1 MKHKLIALMIIL
13 SYPCSL
19 YGLSGVQDWIIWPSV
34 LLPFVSMVIYIPF
47 SFLFGLLFS
56 DEDADA
62 TTMMYLSFVFSLLV
76 LLCLNPEADFIVGR
90 LIMWFGGTLL
100 YIDRLSVDRK
110 KRDEEVKGQFYR
122 DLKSGKIGIKEGYIL

>member
-1 MKHKLIALMIIL
+1 MKHKLIAWMIIL

-19 YGLSGVQDWIIWPSV
+19 YGLSGLQEWMIWLSV
-34 LLPFVSMVIYIPF
+34 LLPFVAMVVYIPF

-56 DEDADA
+56 DDEMDD
-62 TTMMYLSFVFSLLV
+62 TTVMYLSFVFSLFGIS
-76 LLCLNPEADFIVGR
+76 CLNPETDFIIGR

-100 YIDRLSVDRK
+100 YIVRLEVDRK

-122 DLKSGKIGIKEGYIL
+122 DLKSGKIGIKDGYIL